1 MGESGILLLI
11 FLLLLG
17 AILAVSIVLIRKAE
31 RERDEAAAACRG
43 CKDGFSLPHQ
53 Q

>member
-31 RERDEAAAACRG
+31 RERDEQSHQDADERDHG
-43 CKDGFSLPHQ
+43 NDGGRP
-53 Q
+53 